1 MAKKKKGAEEE
12 GGKPKKDK
20 KKLIAIVVVLAGAW
34 KFGLLPIGGSKD
46 ASGTTTTTQMQ
57 PGDAVAVG
65 DPMVVNLADADK
77 DRYARIGIAIVLPGH
92 GESQSTETT
101 EAPTRR
107 TRATTETSAAE
118 GEGGASETATTA
130 AHAETATTE
139 ASGETATTAA
149 ETTDGGHS
157 LGAAGLPGHPAMAAA
172 PRSEGAADPAKV
184 LEPKFPR
191 LRSAAIGIIRT
202 YTAAELLA
210 DDGPQKL
217 EDAISEAAYEI
228 YGEDD
233 IYGVIITELIVQ

>member
-1 MAKKKKGAEEE
+1 MAKKKQGAEEE

-20 KKLIAIVVVLAGAW
+20 KKLIAIVVALAGAW

-65 DPMVVNLADADK
+65 DPMVVNLADTDK

-92 GESQSTETT
+92 GDAHATETT

-107 TRATTETSAAE
+107 TRATTETT
-118 GEGGASETATTA
+118 GGASETEITG
-130 AHAETATTE
+130 AH
-139 ASGETATTAA
+139 GETATTAA
-149 ETTDGGHS
+149 KDATTTAHEETVATDGGHA
-157 LGAAGLPGHPAMAAA
+157 LGAAGLPGHPAMAAT
-172 PRSEGAADPAKV
+172 PRSEGAADPAKE

-202 YTAAELLA
+202 YTAAQLLA

-228 YGEDD
+228 YGEDA
-233 IYGVIITELIVQ
+233 IYGVIVTELIVQ